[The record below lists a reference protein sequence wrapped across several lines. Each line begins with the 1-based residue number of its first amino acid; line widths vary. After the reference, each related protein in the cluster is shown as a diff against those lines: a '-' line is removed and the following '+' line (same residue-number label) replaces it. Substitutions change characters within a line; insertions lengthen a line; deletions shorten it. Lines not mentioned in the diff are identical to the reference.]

1 MKCAVRDG
9 GWITLK
15 MLPEFII
22 HFWLHHR
29 LCPRDAAE
37 ICQLDCILDDKKL
50 VSQASRRIIT
60 PLCYFYLGQII
71 R

>member
-15 MLPEFII
+15 MLLEFII
-22 HFWLHHR
+22 HFWRRGKLR
-29 LCPRDAAE
+29 PREAAE

-60 PLCYFYLGQII
+60 LFCYFYLGQII